1 MRKQHALVLLFG
13 LPLLWQSAV
22 VFVPSVISIILQL
35 LNLGGGGLTF
45 IQLLALVAGVV
56 TATGL
61 DLGLGIV
68 GLVLPASVFVFVL

>member
-1 MRKQHALVLLFG
+1 MTKRYACILVFG
-13 LPLLWQSAV
+13 LPLLWQGTLGLL
-22 VFVPSVISIILQL
+22 PGVISIILQL

-45 IQLLALVAGVV
+45 LNLLAIVAGVV

-61 DLGLGIV
+61 DLGLGIA